1 MVRPVLAALI
11 LALAASATVAAQD
24 SPFGMP
30 KPMGGP
36 IIGPDGKVM
45 SALDKGPPP
54 LTGGIEFGLSG
65 AEGNTQILKLRTGI
79 DVQYD
84 TGADFLVANAL
95 YILTRLNDGNV
106 EQKALAV
113 VRNEFAIDNSW
124 AWYVQGQIEYD
135 ENRTIDFRLAGHN
148 GISMTVVRSPNSL
161 MKVRAGAGAAR
172 ETGGTINDWVPE
184 GQAGADV
191 EYSFT
196 ARSKFCSAVDYYPDL
211 HDFSHYRIRVRA
223 WLDFLIDPDLNAYL
237 RLGVLDRYDSNA
249 LGSKQNDVDYYMS
262 LLIRF

>member
-11 LALAASATVAAQD
+11 LALAACATVAAQD
-24 SPFGMP
+24 SPFGLP

-36 IIGPDGKVM
+36 IIGQDGRVI

-54 LTGGIEFGLSG
+54 WTGGIEVGLSG
-65 AEGNTQILKLRTGI
+65 AEGNVQILKLRTGI

-84 TGADFLVANAL
+84 GGDEFFVANAL
-95 YILTRLNDGNV
+95 YVLTRLNDGNV

-113 VRNEFAIDNSW
+113 LRNELSFDNAW

-135 ENRTIDFRLAGHN
+135 EFRTIDFRMAGHN
-148 GISMTVVRSPNSL
+148 GISMTVARTPNSL

-172 ETGGTINDWVPE
+172 ETGGTVNDWVPE

-211 HDFSHYRIRVRA
+211 HDFSHYRIRARA

-237 RLGVLDRYDSNA
+237 RFGVLDRYDSNP
-249 LGSKQNDVDYYMS
+249 LGSKPNDIDYYMS